1 METALT
7 DETQAEAKP
16 KPALNPWVEYIP
28 LIIFLVVYN
37 IARQSQPDTA
47 IYLAT
52 VVFMVA
58 TAAAMAWSWLKIKRL
73 PPMLIVTGVIVT
85 VFGGLT
91 LYLQDPT
98 FIKMKP
104 TMIYVLFAA
113 ALLGS
118 ALFGYKILKPIIGGV
133 LTLPDAGWHT
143 LAVRFALMYLAMAAL
158 NEYIW
163 RNYSEAF
170 WVNFKL
176 MGFVPIFLVFTIAQ
190 IYLIGKKYPGAM
202 ATSKAED

>member
-1 METALT
+1 MTNET
-7 DETQAEAKP
+7 EAVAK
-16 KPALNPWVEYIP
+16 KKSGNNPWVEYLP
-28 LIIFLVVYN
+28 LVIFLVVYN
-37 IARQSQPDTA
+37 VARQFEPDTA

-58 TAAAMAWSWLKIKRL
+58 TLIALAWSWFRDNRL

-118 ALFGYKILKPIIGGV
+118 AVFGFKILRPLLGA
-133 LTLPDAGWHT
+133 LLSLPDAGWHT
-143 LAVRFALMYLAMAAL
+143 LAVRFGLMYLGMAAL

-176 MGFVPIFLVFTIAQ
+176 MGFVPIFLVFSAAQ
-190 IYLIGKKYPGAM
+190 IYLIGQRYPGSM
-202 ATSKAED
+202 KTEDDAD

>member
-1 METALT
+1 LT
-7 DETQAEAKP
+7 DETEAAAP
-16 KPALNPWVEYIP
+16 KKSGSNPWVEYIP

-37 IARQSQPDTA
+37 VGRQYEPDNA

-52 VVFMVA
+52 MVFMVA
-58 TAAAMAWSWLKIKRL
+58 TLLALAWSWFKEKRL

-113 ALLGS
+113 ALMGS
-118 ALFGYKILKPIIGGV
+118 TLFGFKILRPLLGGF
-133 LTLPDAGWHT
+133 LTLPDAGWHA
-143 LAVRFALMYLAMAAL
+143 LSIRFGLMYLALAAL

-176 MGFVPIFLVFTIAQ
+176 VGFVPIFLVFTAVQ
-190 IYLIGKKYPGAM
+190 IYLIGKKYPGSM
-202 ATSKAED
+202 RTSEAED